1 VSGVLER
8 ARALADR
15 VLWPAGEEIEAA
27 GLVPRRLLDV
37 LAGAGFYGLTGP
49 VDAGGLDAD
58 PRTVA
63 RVIEELAAGD
73 LSTAFVWLQHLGV
86 VSTLARAGGP
96 LRAAHLAELCAGRL
110 RAGVALQAATRPG
123 PAAVTVR
130 ADGDGFLVDG
140 DVPWVTG
147 WGLADVVLLAA
158 RDAGEVVHLFWTDAV
173 ETPGLAAV
181 PQELVAVTAS
191 STVQLHVRGLRL
203 PADRL
208 VATVPLAD
216 WRAGDAAGLRPNGSL
231 ALGLV
236 ARCARLAPPP
246 LAEVL
251 TTALDAVRTR
261 LDAATPAE
269 LPAARAAAS
278 ALAARATTA
287 LVVATGSSAIAAGS
301 PVARLA
307 REALFLQVFG
317 TRPAIRSALLA
328 ELLAPAAPQALG
340 PAAP

>member
-1 VSGVLER
+1 VTGVLDR
-8 ARALADR
+8 ARELADG
-15 VLWPAGEEIEAA
+15 VLWPAGDEIEAA
-27 GLVPRRLLDV
+27 GLVPRRLLDA
-37 LAGAGFYGLTGP
+37 LADQGLYGLTGP
-49 VDAGGLDAD
+49 ADAGGLDAE
-58 PRTVA
+58 PATAA
-63 RVIEELAAGD
+63 RVSEEHAAGD

-86 VSTLARAGGP
+86 VSTVARAAYPG
-96 LRAAHLAELCAGRL
+96 LAELCAGRL

-130 ADGDGFLVDG
+130 ADAGGFVVDG

-147 WGLADVVLLAA
+147 WGLVDVVLLAA
-158 RDAGEVVHLFWTDAV
+158 RDGGDVVHLFWTDAV
-173 ETPGLAAV
+173 EGPALTAV
-181 PQELVAVTAS
+181 PQDLVAVTAS

-216 WRAGDAAGLRPNGSL
+216 WQAGDAAGLRPNGSL
-231 ALGLV
+231 ALGVV
-236 ARCARLAPPP
+236 ARCARLATGP
-246 LAEVL
+246 LADAL
-251 TTALDAVRTR
+251 TAELDTVRTR

-269 LPAARAAAS
+269 LPPARAAAA

-287 LVVATGSSAIAAGS
+287 LVVATGSSAIAAAS

-317 TRPAIRSALLA
+317 TRPAIRAALLT
-328 ELLAPAAPQALG
+328 ELSG
-340 PAAP
+340 PPRTARG